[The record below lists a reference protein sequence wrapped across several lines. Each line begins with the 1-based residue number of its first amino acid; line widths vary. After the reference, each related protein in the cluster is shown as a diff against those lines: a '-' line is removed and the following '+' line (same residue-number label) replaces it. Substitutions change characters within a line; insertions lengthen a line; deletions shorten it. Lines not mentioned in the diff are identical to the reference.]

1 MISTSTVCQYC
12 LSVFYLQHSLFFLW
26 HYYLLL
32 HIDVCVY
39 LYKVTWYDGVQ
50 FFIWVHLSSGLLLH
64 VVRICRVESATAR
77 RYINLSF
84 LLFNSLFAN
93 CHDNSCIYVFFVD
106 LNMFYKHY
114 WFGFAKNP
122 SFLGLGG
129 LDVRKQ
135 YPCYLT
141 IEMLF
146 PWRFQA
152 CLIIII
158 LVLEDIAR
166 SIIV

>member
-1 MISTSTVCQYC
+1 MISTSSVCQYC

-93 CHDNSCIYVFFVD
+93 CHDNSCICVCFLWTRTCFISIID
-106 LNMFYKHY
+106 
-114 WFGFAKNP
+114 
-122 SFLGLGG
+122 LGLQKIQVFWV
-129 LDVRKQ
+129 L
-135 YPCYLT
+135 CCT
-141 IEMLF
+141 F
-146 PWRFQA
+146 
-152 CLIIII
+152 CL
-158 LVLEDIAR
+158 LK
-166 SIIV
+166 